1 MGGLFCYL
9 LFLLFIFLTGNI
21 VFSGFIKLLIIM
33 FISGLWSQR
42 CYAQAD
48 PGAIQLKKEKVSTLH
63 WDYYINQVV
72 DGRVQ
77 GQVLGNIWYA
87 EEGEKPKN
95 YSADISG
102 GNSKAITDFLLSG
115 LARNTSETAI
125 NIRILECKIRETNLN
140 THISGQVLLKLQ
152 FELQK
157 SWGIQPLTAY
167 STTLKYTRPVH
178 RTEYIGPALKT
189 VLSDGLKFIQNWVKR
204 EAATNVALAKY
215 VRLSFS
221 DYLEDD
227 TDTVYYQKSR
237 PLIFDDFKATAPRNT
252 KYQAAIFPS
261 FGYDMRRELVNG
273 VIMVQIDLK
282 VYMVKSASWASQ
294 MIKNPY
300 SLNHEQRH
308 FDLVKLI
315 AERFRKKLASEDLN
329 PDNYEGTINFE
340 YLEFYRQMNQLQEKY
355 DEETGHGT
363 NRVMQEVWNKR
374 IDKELQELQDS
385 SGI

>member
-1 MGGLFCYL
+1 
-9 LFLLFIFLTGNI
+9 
-21 VFSGFIKLLIIM
+21 VFSGFIKFLMLAL
-33 FISGLWSQR
+33 ISGLWSQR

-48 PGAIQLKKEKVSTLH
+48 PGVIQLKKEKVSTLH
-63 WDYYINQVV
+63 WDYYIDQVF

-77 GQVLGNIWYA
+77 GQSLGNIWYA
-87 EEGEKPKN
+87 EEGGKPKN

-102 GNSKAITDFLLSG
+102 DNSKAITDFMLGG
-115 LARNTSETAI
+115 LARNTSGTPI
-125 NIRILECKIRETNLN
+125 NIRILGCNIRETNLN

-167 STTLKYTRPVH
+167 STTLKYIRPVH
-178 RTEYIGPALKT
+178 KTEYVGPALKT
-189 VLSDGLKFIQNWVKR
+189 VLSDGLKFIQDWVKK
-204 EAATNVALAKY
+204 EAATNVALAKD
-215 VRLSFS
+215 VKLSFS

-227 TDTVYYQKSR
+227 PDTVYYHKSR
-237 PLIFDDFKATAPRNT
+237 PLIFDDFKAAAPRNT

-273 VIMVQIDLK
+273 VIMVKIDLK

-294 MIKNPY
+294 MIKSSY

-315 AERFRKKLASEDLN
+315 AERFRKKLASADLN
-329 PDNYEGTINFE
+329 PDNYEGIINFE
-340 YLEFYRQMNQLQEKY
+340 YLDFYRQMNQIQERY

-363 NRVMQEVWNKR
+363 NRVVQAVWNKR
-374 IDKELQELQDS
+374 IDQELQEMRVME